1 MAARAE
7 EGLSTIGGGSMPGE
21 TLPTWLCAIT
31 PAITPRP
38 DDASGDPAAILATRL
53 RQSNSQIPVVAR
65 VLHGKLLLDPRTVM
79 PEQDAALL
87 EAIRAALATA

>member
-1 MAARAE
+1 
-7 EGLSTIGGGSMPGE
+7 
-21 TLPTWLCAIT
+21 
-31 PAITPRP
+31 
-38 DDASGDPAAILATRL
+38 
-53 RQSNSQIPVVAR
+53 